1 MEESIRI
8 RRAAKLIEL
17 IEMVKR
23 PRKTFVREEKRRKGL
38 LLELKR
44 KVLLEI
50 LQRLHDLGKI
60 LIPRN
65 NEVCI
70 SDIV

>member
-1 MEESIRI
+1 LGFGLWCE
-8 RRAAKLIEL
+8 K
-17 IEMVKR
+17 VKR

-44 KVLLEI
+44 KVSLEI
-50 LQRLHDLGKI
+50 LQRLHVLGKI